1 MGLPPLCPIAD
12 PLSKMRY
19 HKYPWTPNPSSGNTY
34 IKHFRSSLY
43 HLPPPTSSGFNKF
56 RKAVKICIPIRNHT
70 LFLCGIRSYRQVQQK
85 QNSIKTRMPH
95 RKILSYRTVFLYMQQ
110 ILNNNRAGQ
119 RQTVKSALLPRS
131 EISVEQ
137 KSHFPL
143 NSFHGLRE

>member
-1 MGLPPLCPIAD
+1 MGMPPLCPIAD

-95 RKILSYRTVFLYMQQ
+95 RKILSYRTVFYICNRSLT
-110 ILNNNRAGQ
+110 IIGRANGKPSNPPFSRDLKFLLNKN
-119 RQTVKSALLPRS
+119 LICP
-131 EISVEQ
+131 
-137 KSHFPL
+137 
-143 NSFHGLRE
+143 